1 MRVAVHCLVERH
13 EVAWELA
20 FAALAIVFVALGF
33 VEPGN
38 PAELETVV
46 AIEWAITAVFAV
58 EFALRLWAAPH
69 RAVHFKAHLIDL
81 VSLVP
86 PTR

>member
-1 MRVAVHCLVERH
+1 M
-13 EVAWELA
+13 
-20 FAALAIVFVALGF
+20 
-33 VEPGN
+33 
-38 PAELETVV
+38 V